1 MECLRD
7 CGWGSVEALESL
19 DRRGG
24 GASVT
29 SATSADRAG
38 ARIDDASILGFVGT
52 SWEVPG
58 EVVSGLAMRRPPN
71 DWERLRSL
79 SMASTTGV
87 PVYVLVSESWL
98 GGLQT
103 EILGSVMSPLEQRS
117 AGGRGLE
124 LGLADLAKGWR
135 AATERARSNSGRGR
149 GRMGD

>member
-19 DRRGG
+19 DSRGG

-29 SATSADRAG
+29 SVTSADRAG

-79 SMASTTGV
+79 SMASTAVDGV
-87 PVYVLVSESWL
+87 LVLVSELWL
-98 GGLQT
+98 GGGLQT
-103 EILGSVMSPLEQRS
+103 EILGSVMSPLGRREAGAGWAWACRS
-117 AGGRGLE
+117 V
-124 LGLADLAKGWR
+124 KGCR
-135 AATERARSNSGRGR
+135 AATEREQQ
-149 GRMGD
+149 